1 MKYLQYTKYVSKDG
15 TGTICLVPLSK
26 AIHLPVQFQE
36 DAVWYELL
44 SSELLPYLI
53 HRYAPIMTFI
63 PTFKDSAN
71 PLTKSTYT
79 DLYDTSYILLEHI
92 IKTFVG
98 VEEFKEEIA
107 GYLQSLDELEIKCR
121 QEDLYQS
128 GRVDY

>member
-79 DLYDTSYILLEHI
+79 DLLGAFLRGRLLYRRYEYNPYIYVCL
-92 IKTFVG
+92 FVG
-98 VEEFKEEIA
+98 
-107 GYLQSLDELEIKCR
+107 
-121 QEDLYQS
+121 
-128 GRVDY
+128 